1 MTACAEA
8 KALPPFAQ
16 RSVVL
21 TQAEHIELKH
31 QASYWKSQHGRLQQ
45 KCAGLQQELDT
56 SEAMVR
62 DLKQRLYGKK
72 SEKKTCQRDSIP
84 VTGTTDSKSDGTP
97 GTSRS
102 RGQQRGSQ
110 GHGRTPRPNLP
121 VIPETHDVA
130 ASDKQCP
137 CCGKAYQALAASE
150 DSEIIE
156 IEVKGYKRQ
165 IKRKKYVQRC
175 QCTEVP
181 GLITAPV
188 APRLIPKSGIGVSV
202 WAEVLL
208 SKFLFA
214 RATHNLCTD
223 YALRGLPLAPGTL
236 TGGLKKIVPLLLPLL
251 ALLREK
257 QLTEALFHSD
267 ETGWKVYEVLEG
279 KVGYRWWLWVMQSN
293 SVVYYLLVPS
303 RSGDVPIEHFAGLD
317 KHLDQVI
324 VVCDRYKAYQ
334 RLARENPVI
343 LLAFCWAHVRRDFLD
358 AARSWP
364 ALKDWMLDWVEHIG
378 TLYHL
383 NKQRLAVWDE
393 SCPLEEQAPEF
404 HTCQQVLEQAVQQ
417 MAEQRDQLL
426 TTPELHA
433 VQRDVL
439 NSLANHWPGL
449 TVFVKH
455 PVVPMDNNTAERRM
469 RNPSMGRKNYYGSG
483 SQWSAELAATLFSLF
498 QTILL
503 WGLNPHHWLYDYLQ
517 TCANRGGQVPENL
530 DPFIPWAMEEQR
542 REALKK
548 PLPSLATGPPE

>member
-1 MTACAEA
+1 MTACFDV
-8 KALPPFAQ
+8 KVPMPFEQ
-16 RSVVL
+16 RTVVL
-21 TQAEHIELKH
+21 TQAEHIDLKH
-31 QASYWKSQHGRLQQ
+31 QRNYWESQHKRSQHKCASLQQ
-45 KCAGLQQELDT
+45 ALDAA
-56 SEAMVR
+56 EATIR

-72 SEKKTCQRDSIP
+72 SEKKTCQSDS
-84 VTGTTDSKSDGTP
+84 VSSSDTRGS
-97 GTSRS
+97 GSTSRS

-110 GHGRTPRPNLP
+110 GHGRTPRPSLP
-121 VIPETHDVA
+121 LIPEVYDLTE
-130 ASDKQCP
+130 SDQHCP
-137 CCGKAYQALAASE
+137 CCGKSYQALAGSE

-156 IEVKGYKRQ
+156 IEVKAYTRQ
-165 IKRKKYVQRC
+165 IKRKKYAQRC
-175 QCTEVP
+175 HCVEVT

-202 WAEVLL
+202 WTEVLVN
-208 SKFLFA
+208 KFLFA
-214 RATHNLCTD
+214 RAMHNLCTE

-251 ALLREK
+251 ARLREK
-257 QLTEALFHSD
+257 QLTESLFHSD
-267 ETGWKVYEVLEG
+267 ETGWKVYEAPEG
-279 KVGYRWWLWVMQSN
+279 KIGYRWWLWVMQSK

-303 RSGDVPIEHFAGLD
+303 RSGDVPIEHFSGLD

-358 AARSWP
+358 AACSWP
-364 ALKDWMLDWVEHIG
+364 ALNDWMLAWVEQIG
-378 TLYHL
+378 HLYHL
-383 NKQRLAVWDE
+383 NSQRLAVWDA
-393 SCPLEEQAPEF
+393 SCVPEEQTPEF
-404 HTCQQVLEQAVQQ
+404 QIRQQALEQAVQQ

-426 TTPELHA
+426 NITELHPA
-433 VQRDVL
+433 QRDVL

-469 RNPSMGRKNYYGSG
+469 RNPGMGRKNYYGSG
-483 SQWSAELAATLFSLF
+483 SQWSAGLAATLFSLF

-517 TCANRGGQVPENL
+517 TCANQGGQVPVDL
-530 DPFIPWAMEEQR
+530 DRFIPWTMEEHR

-548 PLPSLATGPPE
+548 PLSSRATDPPE

>member
-8 KALPPFAQ
+8 GTQPPFAQ
-16 RSVVL
+16 RTVVL
-21 TQAEHIELKH
+21 TQVEHIELKH
-31 QASYWKSQHGRLQQ
+31 KGTYWQAQHGRLQQ
-45 KCAGLQQELDT
+45 KCADLEQKLST
-56 SEAMVR
+56 AEATIR

-72 SEKKTCQRDSIP
+72 SEKKACQRDSASSP
-84 VTGTTDSKSDGTP
+84 DSSHSTP
-97 GTSRS
+97 DSPPRS
-102 RGQQRGSQ
+102 RGQQQGSH
-110 GHGRTPRPNLP
+110 GHGRTKRPDLP
-121 VIPETHDVA
+121 VIPEVRDVA
-130 ASDKQCP
+130 EDDKQCP
-137 CCGKAYQALAASE
+137 CCGQAYHALAQSE
-150 DSEIIE
+150 DSEVVE
-156 IEVKGYKRQ
+156 IEVKAYTRR
-165 IKRKKYVQRC
+165 IKRKKYVQVC
-175 QCTEVP
+175 QCAEAP

-188 APRLIPKSGIGVSV
+188 APRLIPKSGIGLSV
-202 WAEVLL
+202 WTEVLL

-251 ALLREK
+251 ARLREK
-257 QLTEALFHSD
+257 QLTESLFHSD
-267 ETGWKVYEVLEG
+267 ETGWKVYEAIEG
-279 KVGYRWWLWVMQSN
+279 KVGYRWWLWVMQSE

-364 ALKDWMLDWVEHIG
+364 ALNDWMLDWAEHIG

-393 SCPLEEQAPEF
+393 SCLLEEQAPAF
-404 HTCQQVLEQAVQQ
+404 KARQQVLEQAVQQ
-417 MAEQRDQLL
+417 MATQRDQLL
-426 TTPELHA
+426 ATTDLHPA
-433 VQRDVL
+433 QRDVL

-469 RNPSMGRKNYYGSG
+469 RNPSMGRKNYYGSA
-483 SQWSAELAATLFSLF
+483 SQWSADLAATLFSLF
-498 QTILL
+498 QTVLL

-517 TCANRGGQVPENL
+517 ACANQGGQVPDDL
-530 DPFIPWAMEEQR
+530 DPFTPWAMGEQR
-542 REALKK
+542 LDALKK
-548 PLPSLATGPPE
+548 PLSSPATGPPE